1 MITLLLADPVGLL
14 RGALRVSLE
23 EHADVTVIA
32 EAADARTAILEA
44 QRTRPSVGILSSV
57 LPGSS
62 LGDLCGAIRSTVPAM
77 RLLVVSEADEP
88 WAFQQSMRS
97 GADGYLT
104 MDLEVE
110 SMVNA
115 VRWVN
120 FGQTFVQGSVLR
132 HLLDTLVER
141 QEEEDEIIL
150 RFCRLSDRE
159 REVLSLL
166 VEGLDQKGIA
176 ARLIL
181 SPHTARTHIQN
192 VLQGL
197 AVHSRLQAVAL
208 TTRYDLLRRFGGA
221 AVNNR
226 ASAMNR
232 L

>member
-1 MITLLLADPVGLL
+1 
-14 RGALRVSLE
+14 
-23 EHADVTVIA
+23 
-32 EAADARTAILEA
+32 
-44 QRTRPSVGILSSV
+44 
-57 LPGSS
+57 
-62 LGDLCGAIRSTVPAM
+62 M